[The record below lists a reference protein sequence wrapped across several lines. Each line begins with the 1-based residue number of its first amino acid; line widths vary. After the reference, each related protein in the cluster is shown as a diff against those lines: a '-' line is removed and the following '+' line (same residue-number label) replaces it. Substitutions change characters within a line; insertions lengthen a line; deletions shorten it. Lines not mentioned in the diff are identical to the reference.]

1 MQLHPRQETRNL
13 GTQLLFYEQVTPIS
27 KERHSDFCVD
37 GTEHRFEFAQR
48 VNSVPL
54 TAVEIPLAAREYT
67 IVFAGTDEA
76 VVPVVILG
84 IEGNDNLYIREDCG
98 WDASYIPAFV
108 RRYPFVFSQSD
119 DGNTFTLCVDE
130 DWKGCNREG
139 KGQRL
144 FDDAGERTQYLENV
158 LKFLEEYQKQFQ
170 LTQAYCAKLKELG
183 LLESMK
189 AELTLPG
196 GEKRALTGFMAVNRA
211 KLKDLSGEKLA
222 ALAKTDELELTYT
235 HLQSMNN
242 FPAMLKR
249 AAEQRE
255 RARESQ

>member
-1 MQLHPRQETRNL
+1 M

-27 KERHSDFCVD
+27 KERHKDFCVD
-37 GTEHRFEFAQR
+37 GTEHRFEFAQS

-54 TAVEIPLAAREYT
+54 TAVEIPMAAREYT
-67 IVFAGTDEA
+67 IVFAGGDEA

-84 IEGNDNLYIREDCG
+84 IEGKDNLYIDKQEG
-98 WDASYIPAFV
+98 KWDASYVPAFV

-130 DWKGCNREG
+130 DWQGCNREG

-144 FDDAGERTQYLENV
+144 FDDAGERTEYLGNV
-158 LKFLEEYQKQFQ
+158 LKFLEEYQKQFR
-170 LTQAYCAKLKELG
+170 LTQAYCAKLKELD

-196 GEKRALTGFMAVNRA
+196 GEKRSLTGFMAVNRT
-211 KLKDLSGEKLA
+211 KLKELSGEKLA

-235 HLQSMNN
+235 HLQSLNN
-242 FPAMLKR
+242 FPEMLKR
-249 AAEQRE
+249 ASQQRKPAAE
-255 RARESQ
+255 